1 MQDEPMA
8 KKRGRRVR
16 VWDSCMY
23 KEYTLHASGHNP
35 RPTRVE
41 RLKNRI
47 YHKFKFNV
55 DTFGTF
61 GCVGCGRCITLC
73 PVNED
78 IIENLIAVKGAA

>member
-1 MQDEPMA
+1 MA

-23 KEYTLHASGHNP
+23 KEYALHASGHNP

-55 DTFGTF
+55 DTHGAF
-61 GCVGCGRCITLC
+61 GCVGCGRCTTLC

-78 IIENLIAVKGAA
+78 IIENLLAVKGAA